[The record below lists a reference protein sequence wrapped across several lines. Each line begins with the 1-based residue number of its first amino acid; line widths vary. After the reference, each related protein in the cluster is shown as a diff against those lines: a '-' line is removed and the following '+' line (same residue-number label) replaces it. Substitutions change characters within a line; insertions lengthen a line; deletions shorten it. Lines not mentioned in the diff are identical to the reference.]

1 MVTKGEVE
9 RRVICMAK
17 KSWILKWSNE
27 TCSGISAWLS
37 MLSRGQRWVTDDLGL
52 VCSVEDIL
60 LLKWS
65 REVGPGRSHRKAG
78 NSCIFITLPLSYW
91 QEHQS
96 ELVVKRVDS
105 GVEKEDV
112 FIICLQRKNWIL
124 WHAWAKERTWFQLGW
139 TNGEAVVLSESELGL
154 VAYAFLLYSS
164 PFLVL
169 CYLLFLTGKKIKILP
184 P

>member
-1 MVTKGEVE
+1 MVEYAESRAEVSHRWLRSGLQCWRHLAVE
-9 RRVICMAK
+9 MVQGSGTWK
-17 KSWILKWSNE
+17 KSQK
-27 TCSGISAWLS
+27 
-37 MLSRGQRWVTDDLGL
+37 
-52 VCSVEDIL
+52 
-60 LLKWS
+60 
-65 REVGPGRSHRKAG
+65 GR

-139 TNGEAVVLSESELGL
+139 TNREAVVLSESELGL